1 MATQQDFYNQLAS
14 IYDPQVQSIQAQQ
27 ALLPA
32 QAEAQTSA
40 LEQARTNAFKKI
52 DNTASARGMTFS
64 GFSPDQQAT
73 YTGATYLPALANVKL
88 SQNQANLKLID
99 ALNGI
104 NANRG
109 TQAMNM
115 YQGQQNALADAEAK
129 RYAAELAYQSKVDS
143 ARISSSSKAPAKTS
157 LAEMKAIDSQ
167 TLGSKMAAQAG
178 MDLTKLGVE
187 TGFGIWSSNQARAE
201 AAKNREFQHDMYMDF
216 QKHRFKYTVDSLRE
230 AGLNPILAAGGGL
243 GASGSA
249 PSGSAGSP
257 PPVRTGASA
266 LDTVSKIKQN
276 QLLEAQLKN
285 VEAMTARE
293 WEQVHLNAA
302 QARKATSESIF
313 TEELTPTAKA
323 AAKRSEEDEKFYSTD
338 YGKWARNIGLFA
350 RELNPFLGS
359 AHSAKSLAK

>member
-115 YQGQQNALADAEAK
+115 YQSQQNALADANAKVEA
-129 RYAAELAYQSKVDS
+129 
-143 ARISSSSKAPAKTS
+143 ARIAAASRASSGSSSGSTAT
-157 LAEMKAIDSQ
+157 IDPGQ
-167 TLGSKMAAQAG
+167 
-178 MDLTKLGVE
+178 
-187 TGFGIWSSNQARAE
+187 
-201 AAKNREFQHDMYMDF
+201 EFLSYLQNN
-216 QKHRFKYTVDSLRE
+216 FK
-230 AGLNPILAAGGGL
+230 AAGG
-243 GASGSA
+243 
-249 PSGSAGSP
+249 AGNPNVS
-257 PPVRTGASA
+257 RQTQDAWANAWFEQNG
-266 LDTVSKIKQN
+266 VSKANRQQYWNLFN
-276 QLLEAQLKN
+276 QTYNRADN
-285 VEAMTARE
+285 P
-293 WEQVHLNAA
+293 
-302 QARKATSESIF
+302 TSDWRY
-313 TEELTPTAKA
+313 AK
-323 AAKRSEEDEKFYSTD
+323 
-338 YGKWARNIGLFA
+338 
-350 RELNPFLGS
+350 
-359 AHSAKSLAK
+359 

>member
-178 MDLTKLGVE
+178 RDGYISPAT
-187 TGFGIWSSNQARAE
+187 
-201 AAKNREFQHDMYMDF
+201 Y
-216 QKHRFKYTVDSLRE
+216 
-230 AGLNPILAAGGGL
+230 AAGKQQWASAGYNASEFDSIFGGL
-243 GASGSA
+243 RNPNNKAYSLTDKTTGQSAWGS
-249 PSGSAGSP
+249 
-257 PPVRTGASA
+257 
-266 LDTVSKIKQN
+266 
-276 QLLEAQLKN
+276 
-285 VEAMTARE
+285 
-293 WEQVHLNAA
+293 
-302 QARKATSESIF
+302 
-313 TEELTPTAKA
+313 
-323 AAKRSEEDEKFYSTD
+323 
-338 YGKWARNIGLFA
+338 
-350 RELNPFLGS
+350 
-359 AHSAKSLAK
+359 